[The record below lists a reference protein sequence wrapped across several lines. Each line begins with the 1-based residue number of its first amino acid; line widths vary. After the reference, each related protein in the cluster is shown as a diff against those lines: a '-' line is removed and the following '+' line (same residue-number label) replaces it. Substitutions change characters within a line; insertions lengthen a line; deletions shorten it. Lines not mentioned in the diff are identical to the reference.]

1 MNSACNDKIICNKKD
16 IMLKLNTINEIYSIN
31 LRSKIGNLDLKNFF
45 NFNIY
50 KIIFELNKDVIED
63 IKIVKEYDE
72 NNIDLLIIFK
82 RLMSTS
88 TRIVTNEFSIPMFYM
103 YVTVSKICNNDNNSI
118 VFNSKENTNEL
129 SLIDTT
135 SEEYER
141 LTCEY
146 SELTITNLENDNNI
160 DINFDFKFSYINNS
174 SRFFKNFI
182 ALLIKKVFYKLKLFI
197 DNQLLMIYAENYP
210 NN

>member
-1 MNSACNDKIICNKKD
+1 MNCSSNNKIICNKKG
-16 IMLKLNTINEIYSIN
+16 IILKLNTINEIYSIN
-31 LRSKIGNLDLKNFF
+31 FTNKIGNLDLKSLLD
-45 NFNIY
+45 FNIY
-50 KIIFELNKDVIED
+50 KIIFELNKDLIED
-63 IKIVKEYDE
+63 IKIVKEHDE
-72 NNIDLLIIFK
+72 NNVDLVLIFK
-82 RLMSTS
+82 RLISNS

-103 YVTVSKICNNDNNSI
+103 YVKVSKICDDNTNSI
-118 VFNSKENTNEL
+118 IFSSKENMDEL

-146 SELTITNLENDNNI
+146 SELTITNYKKDNTVE
-160 DINFDFKFSYINNS
+160 INFDFKFSYINNT

-197 DNQLLMIYAENYP
+197 DNQLLMLYAENYP
-210 NN
+210 NI

>member
-118 VFNSKENTNEL
+118 VFSSKENTNEL
-129 SLIDTT
+129 SLIDTV

-160 DINFDFKFSYINNS
+160 DINFDYIT
-174 SRFFKNFI
+174 
-182 ALLIKKVFYKLKLFI
+182 
-197 DNQLLMIYAENYP
+197 
-210 NN
+210 

>member
-1 MNSACNDKIICNKKD
+1 MNCSSNNKIICNKKG
-16 IMLKLNTINEIYSIN
+16 IILKLNTINEIYSIN
-31 LRSKIGNLDLKNFF
+31 FTNKIGNLDLKSLLD
-45 NFNIY
+45 FNIY

-63 IKIVKEYDE
+63 IKIVKEHDE
-72 NNIDLLIIFK
+72 NNVDLVLIFK
-82 RLMSTS
+82 RLISNS

-103 YVTVSKICNNDNNSI
+103 YVTVSKICDDNTNSI
-118 VFNSKENTNEL
+118 IFSSKENMDEL

-146 SELTITNLENDNNI
+146 SELTITNYKKDNTVE
-160 DINFDFKFSYINNS
+160 INFDFKFSYINNT

-197 DNQLLMIYAENYP
+197 DNQLLMLYAENYP
-210 NN
+210 NI